1 MPRGKNPEET
11 KRKILAVAEDLFLEK
26 GYDNTSI
33 QDIVDGLGGMTKG
46 VIYHHFKSK
55 FDILQQIVE
64 VKCTWSSRAH
74 LGRRK
79 GLDKLQNAF
88 KEAFTNFRRQELAY
102 SGAIIVRSPRLLGE
116 QYLDMFQYSVPR
128 LQEMV
133 DEGVADGSIV
143 TDYPKELAEL
153 IVLTL
158 NVWVGF
164 QMFTLS
170 KEELKRKLAFIKLTF
185 DGLGVPI
192 ISDDLL
198 TTTYDLFDYLKKD
211 DWGFSYFFNTIHT
224 DGIYSVYILK

>member
-1 MPRGKNPEET
+1 MPRGRNPEET
-11 KRKILAVAEDLFLEK
+11 KRKILAVAEGLFLEK

-64 VKCTWSSRAH
+64 VNAPDPAEHIWI
-74 LGRRK
+74 GEN
-79 GLDKLQNAF
+79 GLEKLQNAF

-116 QYLDMFQYSVPR
+116 QYLEMFEFSVPR
-128 LQEMV
+128 LKEMV

-143 TDYPKELAEL
+143 TDFPEELAEL

-192 ISDDLL
+192 ISDELL
-198 TTTYDLFDYLKKD
+198 MTTYDLFDYLKKND
-211 DWGFSYFFNTIHT
+211 
-224 DGIYSVYILK
+224 